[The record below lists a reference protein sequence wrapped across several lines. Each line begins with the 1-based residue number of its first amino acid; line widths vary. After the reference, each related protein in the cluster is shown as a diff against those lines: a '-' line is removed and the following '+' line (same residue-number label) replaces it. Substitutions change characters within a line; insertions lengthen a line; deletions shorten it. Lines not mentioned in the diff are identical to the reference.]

1 MLPPTFICAA
11 YLSKGPAD
19 LYSGTQKSLRH
30 IDFCFEIK
38 IGRMRQNEYKQC

>member
-19 LYSGTQKSLRH
+19 LYPGTQKSLRR
-30 IDFCFEIK
+30 IDFCFEIRNRK
-38 IGRMRQNEYKQC
+38 DEAK

>member
-30 IDFCFEIK
+30 IDFCFEIRNRK
-38 IGRMRQNEYKQC
+38 DEAK